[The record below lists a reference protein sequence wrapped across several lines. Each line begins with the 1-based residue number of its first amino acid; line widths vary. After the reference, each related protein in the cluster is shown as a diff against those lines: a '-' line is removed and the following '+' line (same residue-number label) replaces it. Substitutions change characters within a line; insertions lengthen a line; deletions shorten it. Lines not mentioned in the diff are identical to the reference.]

1 MNSDDVF
8 GGAAYVFESNDED
21 ESVEFVQKL
30 TEETLADD
38 DHFGF
43 SVSISGDYIVVGAP
57 LSNSTGEP
65 NAGAAYIYKD
75 SNVWKLLSPFPFNY
89 AYFGWSV
96 SVNING
102 VVAIGADE
110 DRGSRGVVYIFK
122 PIGSSTMWE
131 HVFTLKPDVSKGANA
146 GASVAIKDE

>member
-65 NAGAAYIYKD
+65 NAGAACCPSIPCPTTK
-75 SNVWKLLSPFPFNY
+75 
-89 AYFGWSV
+89 
-96 SVNING
+96 
-102 VVAIGADE
+102 
-110 DRGSRGVVYIFK
+110 
-122 PIGSSTMWE
+122 
-131 HVFTLKPDVSKGANA
+131 
-146 GASVAIKDE
+146 